1 MPTWKVKF
9 TEEARTDFKKLDGS
23 QKNLVGKQL
32 IKLERDPSI
41 GKPPGDKMGM
51 DLAGYYKLYADK
63 KKLRVV
69 YAIEGDMVNIVAI
82 GEREGMDVYRLAASR
97 IKPKLQ

>member
-1 MPTWKVKF
+1 MTTWKIKF
-9 TEEARTDFKKLDGS
+9 TEESRGDFKKLDGS
-23 QKNLVGKQL
+23 QKILVGKRL

-41 GKPPGDKMGM
+41 GKPLGDKMGM
-51 DLAGYYKLYADK
+51 DLSGYYKLYTDK
-63 KKLRVV
+63 KRLRIV
-69 YAIEGDMVNIVAI
+69 YSIEGDAVNVVAI